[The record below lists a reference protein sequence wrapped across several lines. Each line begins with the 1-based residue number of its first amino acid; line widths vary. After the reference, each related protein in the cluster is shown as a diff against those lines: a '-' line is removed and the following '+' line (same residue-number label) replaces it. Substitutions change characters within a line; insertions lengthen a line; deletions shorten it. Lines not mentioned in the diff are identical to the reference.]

1 MKILAYLFFIVL
13 ASLAMPSCSEDKSM
27 YNEGAGGYK
36 VVWQDTVVYS
46 SAPFN
51 DTITWKLEQPYDW
64 DDLGVVKD
72 SFDWEAVPICFMDSN
87 RTYKGVKDTVFYW
100 IKIGMRKDSLFISG
114 EANTTSDTRNL
125 KINIG
130 DVTATR
136 QINVFIRQKGQENL
150 P

>member
-13 ASLAMPSCSEDKSM
+13 ASLAMPSCSEDNSM
-27 YNEGAGGYK
+27 DNPAIGGYK

-64 DDLGVVKD
+64 RELGVVKD
-72 SFDWEAVPICFMDSN
+72 SFDWEAVPICLMDSN
-87 RTYKGVKDTVFYW
+87 RTCKGVKDTVFYW

-114 EANTTSDTRNL
+114 DANTNPDTRNL
-125 KINIG
+125 KINIW
-130 DVTATR
+130 DVTSTW

>member
-27 YNEGAGGYK
+27 YNGGTGGYK

-64 DDLGVVKD
+64 GNLGVVKD

-114 EANTTSDTRNL
+114 EANTSPNTRNL
-125 KINIG
+125 KIDIS
-130 DVTATR
+130 DVTSTWN
-136 QINVFIRQKGQENL
+136 INVFIRQKGQENL

>member
-100 IKIGMRKDSLFISG
+100 IKIGMRKDLLFISG
-114 EANTTSDTRNL
+114 EANTNPDTRNL
-125 KINIG
+125 KINIW
-130 DVTATR
+130 DVTSTW